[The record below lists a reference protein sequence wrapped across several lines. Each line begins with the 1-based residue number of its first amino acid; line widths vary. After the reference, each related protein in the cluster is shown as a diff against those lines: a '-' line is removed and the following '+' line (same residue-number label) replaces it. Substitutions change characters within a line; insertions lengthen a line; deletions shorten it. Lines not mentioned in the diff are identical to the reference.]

1 MAKVRNLHWW
11 TVEYG
16 LIGTLENPKIYGAGL
31 LSSISESQE
40 CLEPEISKI
49 PYTLK
54 AAEVNFD
61 ITTAQPQLF
70 VTKSFK
76 QLNDVLEEFASTMA
90 FKTGGLSG
98 INKLIESEK
107 LGTVQLSSGLQISGI
122 FSKVFHENNQP
133 IYLQSSGPSSLS
145 FDNKELNGHDKSY
158 HQDGFGSPVGSI
170 VGLEKSLEDCS
181 DEELAKKGIIVNQNI
196 EIYFDSGVH
205 INGKLISM
213 TRSVSGKLLL
223 LTFDECKVKLD
234 KQTLFEP
241 KWGIY
246 DMAVGETI
254 TSCFAG
260 PASYQSFEDG
270 GELSSEKPTAISY
283 SKKQLDLHN
292 YYDEV
297 KSMRE
302 NDNIDLIRLHEIF
315 ENLQSKYPSDW
326 LLSLEILEISKI
338 DKTFY
343 NSILNKIKKNKHFEK
358 MIKRSIKL
366 Y

>member
-1 MAKVRNLHWW
+1 M
-11 TVEYG
+11 
-16 LIGTLENPKIYGAGL
+16 
-31 LSSISESQE
+31 
-40 CLEPEISKI
+40 
-49 PYTLK
+49 
-54 AAEVNFD
+54 
-61 ITTAQPQLF
+61 
-70 VTKSFK
+70 
-76 QLNDVLEEFASTMA
+76 
-90 FKTGGLSG
+90 
-98 INKLIESEK
+98 
-107 LGTVQLSSGLQISGI
+107 
-122 FSKVFHENNQP
+122 
-133 IYLQSSGPSSLS
+133 
-145 FDNKELNGHDKSY
+145 
-158 HQDGFGSPVGSI
+158 
-170 VGLEKSLEDCS
+170 
-181 DEELAKKGIIVNQNI
+181 AKKGIIVNQNI

-241 KWGIY
+241 EWGIY

-254 TSCFAG
+254 ISCFAG

-338 DKTFY
+338 DKVFY
-343 NSILNKIKKNKHFEK
+343 NSILSKIKKNKHFEE